1 MTVQDAPVQNAAD
14 QNAADQNAAD
24 QLSETLSEARPLDLA
39 CVDLAGRLASRA
51 DAARI
56 RRPKVVPL
64 GSADVLEPGNDP
76 HARLRPT
83 AKVHL
88 TAQAAFIGPWG
99 GDPDA
104 AACGTCLGM
113 RWQRLRTRSERDA
126 LEIGIN
132 LRGAS
137 GIPDA
142 WPVLPDHALD
152 AIWWT
157 YRAILDGAPSHKLP
171 QVTRVDLSTLHTF
184 TVPLLT
190 EPHCPSCSP
199 ESPSDGRV
207 PDRVTELVSR
217 PKPDRDSYRLRS
229 PASYELPYEA
239 LANPVCGVLGAA
251 TWLDV
256 TSPTTAPVAGTVF
269 MRGYAGL
276 TDVTWSGQ
284 ANSFHSSRDLAFLE
298 GLERYAGTH
307 SRRREEPVIAAY
319 GDLPDALDPRVC
331 GMYAPETY
339 ETDPMVSPFS
349 PDRPIPWVRGYSL
362 RDRRPILVPARLCYY
377 SAGLRADN
385 FVFECSNGCA
395 IGGSLEEA
403 VLFGLLELIE
413 RDSFLLAWY
422 GGARLTE
429 IGLGSCDS
437 PALRAMVDRA
447 ALQGYDVHVFDNRI
461 DLAVPVVTGLAVR
474 RDGGPG
480 TLAFAASAGFDPRA
494 AVEGAVSEIL
504 TYIPHLPRQVRERP
518 EELAAMA
525 RDYSLVKRLPDH
537 AALFGLP
544 QMARHAAD
552 YLEPAA
558 VQPMREVYRD
568 WQERRPRTCDLL
580 DDLRLCRDELVTA
593 GFDVIVVDQT
603 SPEQERMGLRT
614 VCTLA
619 PGLLPI
625 DFGWT
630 RQRALRMPRL
640 RTAFR
645 RAGLRDSDLEDSDLR
660 IVPHPF
666 P

>member
-1 MTVQDAPVQNAAD
+1 VTVQDVTVQDATAQDATA
-14 QNAADQNAAD
+14 
-24 QLSETLSEARPLDLA
+24 QLTESPAETRPLDLA
-39 CVDLAGRLASRA
+39 CAGLAERLAERA

-64 GSADVLEPGNDP
+64 GTTDMLDSDNDP
-76 HARLRPT
+76 HTRLRPS
-83 AKVHL
+83 ARIHL
-88 TAQAAFIGPWG
+88 TAQAALIGPWG

-126 LEIGIN
+126 LETGTN
-132 LRGAS
+132 LRGAT
-137 GIPDA
+137 GTPGA

-152 AIWWT
+152 AIWWA
-157 YRAILDGAPSHKLP
+157 YRAVLVSTTFHDLP
-171 QVTRVDLSTLHTF
+171 QVTRLDLSTLHTF

-199 ESPSDGRV
+199 ENPPDRRV

-217 PKPDRDSYRLRS
+217 PKPDLDAYRLRS
-229 PASYELPYEA
+229 PASYRLPYEA

-284 ANSFHSSRDLAFLE
+284 ANSFRGSRDLAFLE

-307 SRRREEPVIAAY
+307 SRRREQPVIAAY
-319 GDLPDALDPRVC
+319 DDLPDALDPRVC

-349 PDRPIPWVRGYSL
+349 PSRPIPWVRGYSL

-403 VLFGLLELIE
+403 ILFGLLELIE
-413 RDSFLLAWY
+413 RDAFLLAWY

-429 IGLGSCDS
+429 IDLGSCGS

-447 ALQGYDVHVFDNRI
+447 ALQGYDVHAFDNRV

-474 RDGGPG
+474 HDGGPG

-518 EELAAMA
+518 DELAAMA
-525 RDYSLVKRLPDH
+525 RDYTLVKRLPDH

-544 QMARHAAD
+544 EMARHAAS

-558 VQPMREVYRD
+558 VRPMDEVYRE
-568 WQERRPRTCDLL
+568 WQERRPRTHDLL

-625 DFGWT
+625 DFGWS

-640 RTAFR
+640 RSALR
-645 RAGLRDSDLEDSDLR
+645 RAGLRDGDLEDCDLR
-660 IVPHPF
+660 VVPHPF

>member
-1 MTVQDAPVQNAAD
+1 MTVQLAVTAQQDGTGQPTRAPAGA
-14 QNAADQNAAD
+14 
-24 QLSETLSEARPLDLA
+24 LPLELA
-39 CVDLAGRLASRA
+39 CADLTERLAARA
-51 DAARI
+51 DAARV
-56 RRPKVVPL
+56 RRPKAVPL
-64 GSADVLEPGNDP
+64 GSNDVLDPDNDP
-76 HARLRPT
+76 YTRLRPI
-83 AKVHL
+83 AKIHL
-88 TAQAAFIGPWG
+88 TAQAALIGPWG

-126 LEIGIN
+126 LELGTN
-132 LRGAS
+132 LRSARGTS
-137 GIPDA
+137 DA
-142 WPVLPDHALD
+142 WPILPDHALD
-152 AIWWT
+152 AIWCT
-157 YRAILDGAPSHKLP
+157 YRAVLEIAASHGLP
-171 QVTRVDLSTLHTF
+171 QVTRLDLSTLYAV

-190 EPHCPSCSP
+190 EPHCPYCAPVHQGPGTAPDLIAELAS
-199 ESPSDGRV
+199 RV
-207 PDRVTELVSR
+207 KPAPDV
-217 PKPDRDSYRLRS
+217 YRLRS
-229 PASYELPYEA
+229 PASYDLPYEA
-239 LANPVCGVLGAA
+239 LANPVCGVLGAG

-256 TSPTTAPVAGTVF
+256 ASPTTAPVAGTVF

-284 ANSFHSSRDLAFLE
+284 ANSFRVSRDLALLE

-307 SRRREEPVIAAY
+307 SRRREPPVVAAY
-319 GDLPDALDPRVC
+319 NDLPDALDPRIC

-339 ETDPMVSPFS
+339 ETDPMVDAFS
-349 PDRPIPWVRGYSL
+349 PSRPIPWVRGYSL

-395 IGGSLEEA
+395 IGGCLEEA
-403 VLFGLLELIE
+403 ILFGLLELIE
-413 RDSFLLAWY
+413 RDAFLLAWY

-429 IGLGSCDS
+429 IDLESCDS

-447 ALQGYDVHVFDNRI
+447 ALQGYDVHAFDNRV
-461 DLAVPVVTGLAVR
+461 DLAIPVVTGLAVR
-474 RDGGPG
+474 RDGGEG
-480 TLAFAASAGFDPRA
+480 ALAFAAAAGFDPRA

-525 RDYSLVKRLPDH
+525 RDYGLVRRLPDH

-544 QMARHAAD
+544 EMARHAAG

-558 VQPMREVYRD
+558 VRPMREVYRD
-568 WQERRPRTCDLL
+568 WQERRPRTHDLL
-580 DDLRLCRDELVTA
+580 DDVRFCRDELVAA

-603 SPEQERMGLRT
+603 SPEQQLRGLRT

-625 DFGWT
+625 DFGWS

-645 RAGLRDSDLEDSDLR
+645 TAGLRADDLADHELR
-660 IVPHPF
+660 VVPHPF